1 MVPVGTE
8 PYRALLGLLLVW
20 QAMITWRL
28 QSQAVP
34 EPGATTM
41 RFRYPGLPLAP
52 VVLPPSQQA
61 AASALAQA
69 ASGLV
74 LATGKWTASAACAS
88 LAVLVHLLLLDQSLY
103 QNHYWLLCNV
113 LLCFAVAADR
123 PGTLLALLR
132 FTHGLPYVFGALAK
146 LTVDWLL
153 RQEPATR
160 WCGRMRGVSWL
171 PDPLPACCPAAMS
184 IGGLA
189 IDALMVPLLLLPSRH
204 RTWAH
209 LLALAF
215 HLSNALLFHIGIFPF
230 VMLASHLLWMEPALG
245 PRPAVDPHRPLTERR
260 AGASDI
266 SQPTQDAQADV
277 TSQADMSQPTQGAQ
291 QRGHSRARR
300 RGRAARLQNGVVLG
314 PHLHAPVE
322 AMADG
327 GSPKHARG
335 RRAPS
340 RSLADAG
347 VAAFCACFVL
357 FHVTWPLRRW
367 LLYDGASLWTQEGY
381 FGAWQMKQVS
391 QRCSA
396 ANLLTPPCPHRYQS
410 HGPTRPIASSPS
422 PNPNPNP
429 NPSPLQT
436 QLDGLVILVY
446 LQPGPPEG
454 ASATCLRWEDVIMP
468 GTQLPEQRAVVLA
481 PQIDPALTPHQ
492 RAFATRPHMLL
503 QAYISTLTLTPTLT
517 PSLTP
522 SLTTT

>member
-1 MVPVGTE
+1 MTAPAERRGAAAAPVRGGAWQGPFTGLAVRLCDAATCAHAVCCPARAKACPTVSRTSFCRLYVLSFEIATCSPPRWFLTLHGAGRPLGVPAQPRAAPSPYRASTSVSSHGRMVPVGTE
-8 PYRALLGLLLVW
+8 PYRAFLGLLLVW

-61 AASALAQA
+61 AVSALAQA

-88 LAVLVHLLLLDQSLY
+88 LAVLAHLLLLDQSLY

-123 PGTLLALLR
+123 PRTLLALLR

-266 SQPTQDAQADV
+266 SQPT
-277 TSQADMSQPTQGAQ
+277 
-291 QRGHSRARR
+291 
-300 RGRAARLQNGVVLG
+300 
-314 PHLHAPVE
+314 
-322 AMADG
+322 
-327 GSPKHARG
+327 
-335 RRAPS
+335 
-340 RSLADAG
+340 
-347 VAAFCACFVL
+347 
-357 FHVTWPLRRW
+357 
-367 LLYDGASLWTQEGY
+367 
-381 FGAWQMKQVS
+381 
-391 QRCSA
+391 
-396 ANLLTPPCPHRYQS
+396 
-410 HGPTRPIASSPS
+410 
-422 PNPNPNP
+422 
-429 NPSPLQT
+429 
-436 QLDGLVILVY
+436 
-446 LQPGPPEG
+446 
-454 ASATCLRWEDVIMP
+454 
-468 GTQLPEQRAVVLA
+468 
-481 PQIDPALTPHQ
+481 
-492 RAFATRPHMLL
+492 
-503 QAYISTLTLTPTLT
+503 
-517 PSLTP
+517 
-522 SLTTT
+522 

>member
-1 MVPVGTE
+1 MRLCDAATCAHAVCCPARAKACPTVSRTSFCRLYVLSFEIASWKVGARWFLTLHTAPSWRARAASSHDRMVPVGTE

-61 AASALAQA
+61 AVSALAQA

-123 PGTLLALLR
+123 PRTLLALLR

-277 TSQADMSQPTQGAQ
+277 TSQADMTSQADVTSQADMSQPTQGAQ
-291 QRGHSRARR
+291 QRGHSRALR

-314 PHLHAPVE
+314 PHLHAPVIT
-322 AMADG
+322 MADG
-327 GSPKHARG
+327 GSSKHARG

-396 ANLLTPPCPHRYQS
+396 ANLLTLPAHTATSRTARRDPLPP
-410 HGPTRPIASSPS
+410 
-422 PNPNPNP
+422 
-429 NPSPLQT
+429 
-436 QLDGLVILVY
+436 
-446 LQPGPPEG
+446 
-454 ASATCLRWEDVIMP
+454 
-468 GTQLPEQRAVVLA
+468 LPV
-481 PQIDPALTPHQ
+481 P
-492 RAFATRPHMLL
+492 
-503 QAYISTLTLTPTLT
+503 
-517 PSLTP
+517 
-522 SLTTT
+522 